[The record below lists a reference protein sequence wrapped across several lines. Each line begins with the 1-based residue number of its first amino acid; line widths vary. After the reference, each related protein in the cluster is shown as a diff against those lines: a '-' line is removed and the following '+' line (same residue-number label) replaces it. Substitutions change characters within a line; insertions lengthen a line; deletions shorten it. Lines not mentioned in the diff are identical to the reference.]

1 MRLTSGGVLLQFD
14 SLLVVGTLEVSTSAE
29 VLLSF
34 VPANN
39 AVTSSWGANL
49 NKPNSSAGY
58 LLNAGCYGAEEGSS
72 PQPFDYEPDARRRPG
87 RLQTDLACSPWGPVD
102 RAGF

>member
-14 SLLVVGTLEVSTSAE
+14 SLLVVGALEVSTSAE

-39 AVTSSWGANL
+39 AVTSS
-49 NKPNSSAGY
+49 
-58 LLNAGCYGAEEGSS
+58 
-72 PQPFDYEPDARRRPG
+72 
-87 RLQTDLACSPWGPVD
+87 
-102 RAGF
+102 

>member
-1 MRLTSGGVLLQFD
+1 MELTSGEVALELD
-14 SLLVVGTLEVSTSAE
+14 SLLVVGTLEVSASAE

-49 NKPNSSAGY
+49 TK
-58 LLNAGCYGAEEGSS
+58 
-72 PQPFDYEPDARRRPG
+72 
-87 RLQTDLACSPWGPVD
+87 
-102 RAGF
+102 

>member
-14 SLLVVGTLEVSTSAE
+14 SLLVVGALEVSTSAE

-49 NKPNSSAGY
+49 NRPNSSAGY
-58 LLNAGCYGAEEGSS
+58 LIAA
-72 PQPFDYEPDARRRPG
+72 
-87 RLQTDLACSPWGPVD
+87 PVTS
-102 RAGF
+102 

>member
-49 NKPNSSAGY
+49 IKPNSSAGY
-58 LLNAGCYGAEEGSS
+58 LLNPGCYGAEEGSS
-72 PQPFDYEPDARRRPG
+72 PCLSSTSPMLGVDLDGSRRI
-87 RLQTDLACSPWGPVD
+87 
-102 RAGF
+102 

>member
-14 SLLVVGTLEVSTSAE
+14 SRLVVGTLEVSTSAE

-58 LLNAGCYGAEEGSS
+58 LLNPGCYGAEESLS

>member
-14 SLLVVGTLEVSTSAE
+14 SLLVVGALEVSTSAE

-49 NKPNSSAGY
+49 TK
-58 LLNAGCYGAEEGSS
+58 
-72 PQPFDYEPDARRRPG
+72 
-87 RLQTDLACSPWGPVD
+87 
-102 RAGF
+102 